1 MNARQRDKYCDYANC
16 SHRVYN
22 EDVLSYDPYYKQI
35 EDYCMLGRY
44 GLEDQE
50 ECRCYNCRHFTLS
63 RRDMKKAR
71 ELKAKIKAES
81 KLYFYSPYEEAKE
94 KEENERFLQEILEQV
109 FHIPWLSFVS
119 FLVLSYYLSSTF
131 LLF

>member
-1 MNARQRDKYCDYANC
+1 MNARQRNKYCDYANC

-35 EDYCMLGRY
+35 EDFCKLGRY

-94 KEENERFLQEILEQV
+94 KEENERFLQEI
-109 FHIPWLSFVS
+109 FGI
-119 FLVLSYYLSSTF
+119 
-131 LLF
+131 

>member
-1 MNARQRDKYCDYANC
+1 MLETFARTTKRIGDKDMNARQRNKYKYCDYAYC

-35 EDYCMLGRY
+35 EDYCKLGRY

-63 RRDMKKAR
+63 RRDMKKVR
-71 ELKAKIKAES
+71 ELKAMIKAES
-81 KLYFYSPYEEAKE
+81 KLYFYTPSRE
-94 KEENERFLQEILEQV
+94 KEENELYLQEILG
-109 FHIPWLSFVS
+109 I
-119 FLVLSYYLSSTF
+119 
-131 LLF
+131 